1 MSSHRSFPKMLILS
15 VAAMF
20 VLGTLA
26 VLIVSQANRSREEIP
41 VWGQLHDFSFTNA
54 VDEQP
59 FGYQQMLGKINV
71 VDFIFT
77 NCPGACPI
85 MAVNMEDLY
94 ESYKGTDK
102 VQFVSVSVDPG
113 RDSVEALRQYAEDR
127 GVTDSR
133 WIFLRA
139 PIDDV
144 KALCEGQFMLA
155 ADELPMGHTTKF
167 ILVDQQGQIRG
178 YYEGLESDS
187 MIGLKNAIRQLANE

>member
-1 MSSHRSFPKMLILS
+1 MSSHRSFPRMLILS

-155 ADELPMGHTTKF
+155 ADELPMG
-167 ILVDQQGQIRG
+167 V
-178 YYEGLESDS
+178 
-187 MIGLKNAIRQLANE
+187 